1 MEYKNN
7 EKDWKHLNESKNI
20 HQLLNKKI
28 HFFLLFNSKHE
39 ISFICHKI

>member
-20 HQLLNKKI
+20 HQLFNKKNS
-28 HFFLLFNSKHE
+28 LFSLIQFKA
-39 ISFICHKI
+39 